1 MSYLLQRF
9 RPVLI
14 LSIALVL
21 SLHASTSLAQIT
33 VSVDDIDPWYGR
45 TLTVISSQTDS
56 LSDESVVHP
65 ILDAVGENATYDFRG
80 ITFAETFRGTMRYL
94 RMTPDGPGGD
104 VDHLLPSTTVM
115 ELSTEL
121 EEDVVQMIMW
131 GFSEV
136 RDDSVFQR
144 GAILRYDLLVEMEGV
159 ESTADT
165 MLFDPPTFS
174 DPASYTY
181 GDSWTAPSVLGSAFG
196 DTEVEV
202 VGYGTLITPR
212 GQERQALRIERTT
225 GTFGLEMKTIEFV
238 TGAGDGPPGVAA
250 SINVT
255 VIGDELI
262 VGGIDFTEITGE
274 AGTSAAHRTGPPE
287 ALRLG
292 ANYPN
297 PFSEMTTIPFELS
310 EGGDVTLRIFDLLG
324 REVAVAV
331 NAVLP
336 AGRHEASFDS
346 SGLPSG
352 TYVYRIKAAGA
363 SRSGVMT
370 VAR

>member
-1 MSYLLQRF
+1 MTNLLQLF
-9 RPVLI
+9 QPSLI
-14 LSIALVL
+14 VTLALVL
-21 SLHASTSLAQIT
+21 PLITTDAYAQIT

-225 GTFGLEMKTIEFV
+225 GTFGLEMKTIEFEAAEGPHGSGQGGGDHV
-238 TGAGDGPPGVAA
+238 GIGLGADHERGRRPPGCRGVDQRY
-250 SINVT
+250 
-255 VIGDELI
+255 G
-262 VGGIDFTEITGE
+262 
-274 AGTSAAHRTGPPE
+274 HR
-287 ALRLG
+287 
-292 ANYPN
+292 
-297 PFSEMTTIPFELS
+297 
-310 EGGDVTLRIFDLLG
+310 G
-324 REVAVAV
+324 RT
-331 NAVLP
+331 NC
-336 AGRHEASFDS
+336 GRHRLYGNNRRSW
-346 SGLPSG
+346 
-352 TYVYRIKAAGA
+352 YQRGA
-363 SRSGVMT
+363 PHGS
-370 VAR
+370 A